1 MELKKAPLHL
11 ERRLRQLY
19 GEVISISGFVLPYQR
34 VHLLHFPPDKNN
46 GEDDRSVACN
56 RSGIQNAVDAKR
68 QRNVASIDGLCAIG
82 AEHYN

>member
-34 VHLLHFPPDKNN
+34 VHLLQFPPDKNN

-68 QRNVASIDGLCAIG
+68 RMSLP
-82 AEHYN
+82 

>member
-34 VHLLHFPPDKNN
+34 VI
-46 GEDDRSVACN
+46 S
-56 RSGIQNAVDAKR
+56 R
-68 QRNVASIDGLCAIG
+68 QIKIMARMTAASPAIG
-82 AEHYN
+82 QAYRTPSMPNASGMSLP